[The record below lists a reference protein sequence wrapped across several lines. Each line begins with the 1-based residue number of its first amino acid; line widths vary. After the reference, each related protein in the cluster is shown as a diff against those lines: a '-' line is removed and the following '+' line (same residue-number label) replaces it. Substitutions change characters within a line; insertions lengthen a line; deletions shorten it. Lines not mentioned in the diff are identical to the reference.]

1 MNGGVRVSV
10 AGVMLGLLALAG
22 CGRGFFQGGEREAWR
37 HEAEAACM
45 KSGAV
50 KLGAGVVQIEP
61 IQGPGICGADFPL
74 KVSALGAPPVMSYAD
89 PVPPGSIPN
98 DSRMP
103 NFPPTEQR
111 YLPPARIEVAPGR
124 HEEMRWM
131 TGPPPAVRPPTG
143 EPMQLDPQ
151 AGAPQQYYT
160 PPPQAY
166 PQQRY
171 APPPS
176 RYEPPPSRY
185 ESPPQP
191 RYAPPAM
198 RAAPVAPPQSRA
210 LPDDIP
216 PDAEIPPA
224 GSAAVQQQN
233 LPPSYPPQRDQR
245 SYNAPIYQP
254 PPASAPPPLGP
265 PRAPYTAA
273 IPQAELT
280 PAATLACP
288 LVSALDR
295 WVSEGVQPAALRWFG
310 SPVVGIKQISAYS
323 CRAMVGAG
331 TGHISEHA
339 FGNAIDVA
347 AFTLA
352 DGRTI
357 TVKDGWHG
365 SPEEQ
370 GFLHDVQGYACDI
383 FTTVLSPGYN
393 AAHYN
398 HIHVDLMRR
407 GDGRHPCRP
416 EAIPG
421 EVAAAQARSRYAAK
435 HRLVTGSIPHH
446 LSAKGKPMQAVPG
459 EDGEDD
465 DDEPVTGAIAAPPP
479 AARPAERR
487 SQIY

>member
-50 KLGAGVVQIEP
+50 KLGAGVVQMEP

-143 EPMQLDPQ
+143 EPVQLDPQ

-176 RYEPPPSRY
+176 RYEPPP
-185 ESPPQP
+185 QP

-198 RAAPVAPPQSRA
+198 RAAPAVPPQSRA

-245 SYNAPIYQP
+245 SYNAPI
-254 PPASAPPPLGP
+254 
-265 PRAPYTAA
+265 
-273 IPQAELT
+273 
-280 PAATLACP
+280 
-288 LVSALDR
+288 
-295 WVSEGVQPAALRWFG
+295 
-310 SPVVGIKQISAYS
+310 
-323 CRAMVGAG
+323 
-331 TGHISEHA
+331 
-339 FGNAIDVA
+339 
-347 AFTLA
+347 
-352 DGRTI
+352 
-357 TVKDGWHG
+357 
-365 SPEEQ
+365 
-370 GFLHDVQGYACDI
+370 
-383 FTTVLSPGYN
+383 
-393 AAHYN
+393 
-398 HIHVDLMRR
+398 
-407 GDGRHPCRP
+407 
-416 EAIPG
+416 
-421 EVAAAQARSRYAAK
+421 
-435 HRLVTGSIPHH
+435 
-446 LSAKGKPMQAVPG
+446 
-459 EDGEDD
+459 
-465 DDEPVTGAIAAPPP
+465 
-479 AARPAERR
+479 
-487 SQIY
+487 